1 MASSL
6 SGTES
11 PGYPSGKTRKPDSC
25 LYHTPRL
32 IPRGVVGLNVKNES
46 IKLVEENVENIL
58 ITLGL
63 GEKF

>member
-1 MASSL
+1 M
-6 SGTES
+6 
-11 PGYPSGKTRKPDSC
+11 
-25 LYHTPRL
+25 
-32 IPRGVVGLNVKNES
+32 GLNVKNES